1 MRRIGLFAG
10 TFDPITLGHLDVL
23 RRSLGLFDRL
33 IVAVADRHH
42 KSTLFTAAE
51 RVEMIRESLAPTE
64 LSRVE
69 VRCFEGLLVDFA
81 REVGALAVV
90 RGMRFVSD
98 FEYELQ
104 MAQMNRKLYPEM
116 ETIFLSPAEQF
127 GSLNSTLVKE
137 IALHGGPVKGF
148 VPPGVVRRLRA
159 KRAELTRASADGGSR
174 SSRSK

>member
-1 MRRIGLFAG
+1 MRTAVYAG
-10 TFDPITLGHLDVL
+10 TFDPVTHGHLDIIGRAAEV
-23 RRSLGLFDRL
+23 FDRL

-51 RVEMIRESLAPTE
+51 RVEMIRESLSPEE
-64 LSRVE
+64 LARVE
-69 VRCFEGLLVDFA
+69 VRSFQGLLVDFA
-81 REVGALAVV
+81 REMGALAVV

-148 VPPGVVRRLRA
+148 VPPGVARRLRS
-159 KRAELTRASADGGSR
+159 KRAERARAGADGK
-174 SSRSK
+174 SS

>member
-1 MRRIGLFAG
+1 
-10 TFDPITLGHLDVL
+10 LDVL

-42 KSTLFTAAE
+42 KNTLFSAVE
-51 RVEMIRESLAPTE
+51 RVEMIRESLTPKE
-64 LSRVE
+64 LERVE
-69 VRCFEGLLVDFA
+69 VRSFEGLLVDFA

-148 VPPGVVRRLRA
+148 VPAGVVRRLRE
-159 KRAELTRASADGGSR
+159 KRLERARASASDGQR
-174 SSRSK
+174 SNRK